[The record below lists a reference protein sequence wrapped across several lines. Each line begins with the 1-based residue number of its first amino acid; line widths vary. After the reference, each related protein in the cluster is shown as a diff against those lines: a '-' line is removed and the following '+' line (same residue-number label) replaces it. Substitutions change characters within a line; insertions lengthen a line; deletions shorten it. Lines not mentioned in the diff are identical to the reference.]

1 MNDLLNWHD
10 VIIVSPSL
18 TNVVSSS
25 VVICMATQVW
35 SVRLVSALTTVQ
47 RPGPGRAID
56 IDTSW
61 SVASTAPEISNNL
74 RATFATAVMGM
85 SRARTRVD
93 TSRPG
98 MSIDDMVPLRTLTK
112 STASTTNAV
121 ADSHISTRDRNSHC
135 VGIRCTDVR
144 HRRRSV
150 TRLPGTEA
158 LAR

>member
-1 MNDLLNWHD
+1 MNVLLNWHD
-10 VIIVSPSL
+10 VIIVSLSL

-25 VVICMATQVW
+25 VVICMATHVW

-47 RPGPGRAID
+47 RPGPGRAMD

-61 SVASTAPEISNNL
+61 SVASTAPEINNNL

-98 MSIDDMVPLRTLTK
+98 MSIDDMVPSSNLALTK
-112 STASTTNAV
+112 STASTTNA
-121 ADSHISTRDRNSHC
+121 A
-135 VGIRCTDVR
+135 
-144 HRRRSV
+144 
-150 TRLPGTEA
+150 
-158 LAR
+158 